1 MTIDR
6 KASRPGGR
14 GLAIALALLAGPA
27 MAGDFNPLGDGSE
40 SNNPDLLR
48 DPTTGCENCAP
59 GPAAEDFTPPFQLD
73 WSLGLRGAVVEA
85 GSTTRFESI
94 AVPSV
99 TFTHRTA
106 RSAVDLTFDAEAVLN
121 EDHDARIGALN
132 FAARSSYALD
142 AISRVGIESRL
153 TLSQDDPNSSDLA
166 SNVLEAPLVLSG
178 SAMAS
183 FERDFGQT
191 GITTRAGWA
200 RTRNGTT
207 LLDDLTRVDN
217 SYQDT
222 TTYEVGSR
230 LRVGLTPNLAAFVD
244 VGAASELYDQASPSL
259 MVKPDNVTYTAKTG
273 LTGEFGETLAFEGAV
288 GLAFRDFADAS
299 LTDVTAALYDASLTF
314 RPNETL
320 ELRAGFSSK
329 LGAPGSTAGASAKL
343 EYAATGEAAYRVNP
357 WLRLRGSAGWSRT
370 ELVGTGTDEV
380 RLRGGTGADYLL
392 NEHTDLTADYLFT
405 RTLIEPAPAKD
416 EQRVT
421 LGVSFHR

>member
-1 MTIDR
+1 MNIDR

-27 MAGDFNPLGDGSE
+27 MAGDFNPLGDGSD

-48 DPTTGCENCAP
+48 DPTTGCENCAQ
-59 GPAAEDFTPPFQLD
+59 GPTAEDFTPPFQLD
-73 WSLGLRGAVVEA
+73 WSLGLRGAVVET
-85 GSTTRFESI
+85 GGTTRFESI

-99 TFTHRTA
+99 TFTHKTA
-106 RSAVDLTFDAEAVLN
+106 RSTLDLTFDAEAVLN
-121 EDHDARIGALN
+121 EDSAARIGSLSLN
-132 FAARSSYALD
+132 AKSTYALD

-153 TLSQDDPNSSDLA
+153 KLSQDDPNSANVA

-178 SAMAS
+178 SAMAT

-191 GITTRAGWA
+191 GITARAGWA
-200 RTRNGTT
+200 RTRNGET

-222 TTYEVGSR
+222 TGYEVGSR
-230 LRVGLTPNLAAFVD
+230 LRLGLTPTLAAFVD
-244 VGAASELYDQASPSL
+244 VGAASELYDYASPSL
-259 MVKPDNVTYTAKTG
+259 LVKPDNVTYTGKAG
-273 LTGEFGETLAFEGAV
+273 LTGQFGETLAFEGAV

-314 RPNETL
+314 RPSETL
-320 ELRAGFSSK
+320 ELRAGFSSR

-357 WLRLRGSAGWSRT
+357 WLRLRGNAGWSRT
-370 ELVGTGTDEV
+370 ELLGVGSEEM
-380 RLRGGTGADYLL
+380 RMRGGAGADYLL

-405 RTLIEPAPAKD
+405 RTLIDPVPAKD
-416 EQRVT
+416 EHRMT